1 MLTKN
6 LNENIIKIKELLPIE
21 QSFDLVDRRI
31 KIGSTEGYLVFV
43 DGFCKDE
50 VMYYIINHLQHIEG
64 SVNAYDIINNELAY
78 VEVDT
83 FKDSSKLKKAV
94 LSGNVALVVDGSDM
108 GILLDVREYPTRG
121 VGESE
126 IEKITRGSK
135 DSFVET
141 IIFNTALIRR
151 RLRDENLVFEIH
163 EVSKR
168 AKTDVVIGYL
178 DDVVDKELLE
188 TIKDRLRNIKLDS
201 LVMNEKTLE
210 EIIFKK
216 KWYDIFPQAKY
227 TQRPDI
233 SASQLLEGNILI
245 MVDTSPT
252 VMILPVTFF
261 SFTQYIEDYFENSI
275 IGTYTRF
282 LRMLALITSTFLTP
296 LWLLMAK
303 NPDYVINTLQF
314 ILPKKEPDIPYLV
327 QFIFVT
333 LSFDILSMATLHTGS
348 SLSGT
353 FGFIG
358 GLLIGE
364 LGISLGYFA
373 EEVVFLSVISLI
385 SGHCVPN
392 KELES
397 CLRMCKWLMLICV
410 GLFGVIGLV
419 ASLFIIIILALST
432 DTLVKEKT
440 YLWPIFPFDSKAFK
454 KSFLR
459 VSYNK
464 LNDNIEDKIEDN
476 SKDNN

>member
-1 MLTKN
+1 MLTTN
-6 LNENIIKIKELLPIE
+6 INENIKNIKNLLPIE

-31 KIGSTEGYLVFV
+31 KVGNTEGYLVFV

-50 VMYYIINHLQHIEG
+50 VMYYIINHLQSIDKD
-64 SVNAYDIINNELAY
+64 VNSYEVINNELAY

-83 FKDSSKLKKAV
+83 FHDSDKLRKAV
-94 LSGNVALVVDGSDM
+94 LSGNVALIVDGSST

-151 RLRDENLVFEIH
+151 RLRDENLIFEIH

-178 DDVVDKELLE
+178 DDVVDKALLE
-188 TIKDRLRNIKLDS
+188 NIKNKLRNIQLDS
-201 LVMNEKTLE
+201 LVMNEKTIE
-210 EIIFKK
+210 EILFDK
-216 KWYDIFPQAKY
+216 KWYNIFPQAKY

-252 VMILPVTFF
+252 VMILPTTLF
-261 SFTQYIEDYFENSI
+261 SFTQYIEDYFENSL
-275 IGTYTRF
+275 IGTYTRL
-282 LRMLALITSTFLTP
+282 LRILALLTSLFLTP
-296 LWLLMAK
+296 VWLLFAK
-303 NPDYVINTLQF
+303 NPELVLDFLKFT
-314 ILPKKEPDIPYLV
+314 LPKEEPDIPYLI
-327 QFIFVT
+327 QFILVT
-333 LSFDILSMATLHTGS
+333 ISFDILTMATLHAGS
-348 SLSGT
+348 SISST

-397 CLRMCKWLMLICV
+397 SIKLCKWLMLISV
-410 GLFGVIGLV
+410 GLFGVAGLFC
-419 ASLFIIIILALST
+419 AFIIILITALST
-432 DTLVKEKT
+432 KTLVNDKP
-440 YLWPIFPFDSKAFK
+440 YLWPMFPFNFKAFK
-454 KSFLR
+454 KSFIR
-459 VSYNK
+459 ISYSR
-464 LNDNIEDKIEDN
+464 LNEEIKNQK
-476 SKDNN
+476 

>member
-1 MLTKN
+1 MLTTNINDNIKN
-6 LNENIIKIKELLPIE
+6 IKNLLPIE
-21 QSFDLVDRRI
+21 LSFDLVDRRI
-31 KIGSTEGYLVFV
+31 KIGNSEGYLVFV

-50 VMYYIINHLQHIEG
+50 VMYYIINHLQSIEG
-64 SVNAYDIINNELAY
+64 DVNSYDIINNELAY

-83 FKDSSKLKKAV
+83 FHDADKLKKAV
-94 LSGNVALVVDGSDM
+94 LSGNVALVIDGSAT

-163 EVSKR
+163 EVTKR
-168 AKTDVVIGYL
+168 AKTDIVIGYV
-178 DDVVDKELLE
+178 DDLVDKELLLK
-188 TIKDRLRNIKLDS
+188 IKNKLRNIKLDS
-201 LVMNEKTLE
+201 LVMNEKTIE
-210 EIIFKK
+210 EIVFEK
-216 KWYDIFPQAKY
+216 KWYNIFPQAKY

-252 VMILPVTFF
+252 VMILPVTLF
-261 SFTQYIEDYFENSI
+261 SFTQYIEDYFENSL
-275 IGTYTRF
+275 IGTYTRL
-282 LRMLALITSTFLTP
+282 LRIFALITSMFLTP
-296 LWLLMAK
+296 IWLLFAK
-303 NPDYVINTLQF
+303 NPEIVADFLKFT
-314 ILPKKEPDIPYLV
+314 LPKKEPDIPFLI
-327 QFIFVT
+327 QFILVT
-333 LSFDILSMATLHTGS
+333 VSFDILTMATLHAGS
-348 SLSGT
+348 SISST

-397 CLRMCKWLMLICV
+397 SIKLCKWLMLIAV
-410 GLFGVIGLV
+410 GLFGVAGLIGSLLV
-419 ASLFIIIILALST
+419 IFIMMLST
-432 DTLVKEKT
+432 NTLVKEKP
-440 YLWPIFPFDSKAFK
+440 YLWPIIPFDFKAFK
-454 KSFLR
+454 KSFIR
-459 VSYNK
+459 VSYNR
-464 LNDNIEDKIEDN
+464 LNDQIVNK
-476 SKDNN
+476 K